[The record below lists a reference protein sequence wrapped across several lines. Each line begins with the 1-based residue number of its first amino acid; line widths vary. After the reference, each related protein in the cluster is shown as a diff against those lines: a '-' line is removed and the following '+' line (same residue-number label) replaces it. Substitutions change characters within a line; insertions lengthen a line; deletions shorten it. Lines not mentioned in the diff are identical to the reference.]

1 MARVEC
7 LIFELKP
14 KLIRDIGE
22 RDHFLTDQLSY
33 RVITDGR
40 PAADKHLVFLGERLT
55 VLLVDLREH
64 ENFHRAHKI
73 LNGDECHELVR
84 LCSLHLFRRDHSAD
98 DHIGIILHNGLSDL
112 IHNEIGSSRR
122 HIFLPEF
129 PVFLHRMTADID
141 ADGLLLECQKC
152 LLVIL
157 AHIRERDME
166 VVLFLLRGDVKEAHL
181 AFHDRLFLF

>member
-1 MARVEC
+1 M
-7 LIFELKP
+7 
-14 KLIRDIGE
+14 
-22 RDHFLTDQLSY
+22 
-33 RVITDGR
+33 
-40 PAADKHLVFLGERLT
+40 
-55 VLLVDLREH
+55 
-64 ENFHRAHKI
+64 
-73 LNGDECHELVR
+73 
-84 LCSLHLFRRDHSAD
+84 SAD